1 MKNVSTLSV
10 QRKLLVMHVNECLNA
25 LALVDSPAQVIT
37 PQDYP
42 KEKFEDWGEWR

>member
-10 QRKLLVMHVNECLNA
+10 QTKLLKMYVSECLNA

-37 PQDYP
+37 PQDYT